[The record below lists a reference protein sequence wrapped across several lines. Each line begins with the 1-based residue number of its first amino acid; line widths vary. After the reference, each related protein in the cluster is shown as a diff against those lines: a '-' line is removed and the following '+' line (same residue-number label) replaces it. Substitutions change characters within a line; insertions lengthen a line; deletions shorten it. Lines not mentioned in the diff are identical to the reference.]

1 MARLQ
6 IIYDTSDDIEEI
18 LKSVEDHIN
27 LNSDE
32 AIIFNMLQ
40 AKFQA
45 AFDEG
50 RKFERQMTQTSDF
63 KNSLLYRAGI

>member
-45 AFDEG
+45 ALDEG